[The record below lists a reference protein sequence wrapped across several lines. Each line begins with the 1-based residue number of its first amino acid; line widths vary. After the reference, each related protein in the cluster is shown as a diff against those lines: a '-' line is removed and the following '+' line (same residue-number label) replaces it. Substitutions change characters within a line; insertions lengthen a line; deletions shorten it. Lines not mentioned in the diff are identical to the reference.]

1 MGIHER
7 KKREKEKRRQV
18 IMSAARKI
26 LSKKGFEKSTMEDI
40 ANKAELSPRTL
51 YLYFKSKND
60 LFASLTINILQYLNK
75 KLENI
80 MSNSLDTE
88 QKITLLKSVMYDVY
102 ALDPVVIIHMF
113 NFQSGHTLSNFSPDI
128 ISEILTLST
137 RSQKIMAAIFQEG
150 IDNGLMADKKPEALA
165 ELVWILFSGV
175 VLREESKRIIN
186 GKKEISLKPSLEN
199 AFDIFFA
206 GIKKRP

>member
-7 KKREKEKRRQV
+7 KRREKEERRQV

-26 LSKKGFEKSTMEDI
+26 LSGKGFEKSTMEDI
-40 ANKAELSPRTL
+40 ANEAELSPGTL

-60 LFASLTINILQYLNK
+60 LFASLTIRVLQYLNK
-75 KLENI
+75 KLEDVTN
-80 MSNSLDTE
+80 NTLDIE
-88 QKITLLKSVMYDVY
+88 QKIASLKDVMYDVFSF
-102 ALDPVVIIHMF
+102 DPVIIIHMF

-150 IDNGLMADKKPEALA
+150 IDNKLIGDKKPEALA

-186 GKKEISLKPSLEN
+186 GKEEINLQPSLEN
-199 AFDIFFA
+199 AFDIFFQ
-206 GIKKRP
+206 GIKK

>member
-1 MGIHER
+1 MGINER

-26 LSKKGFEKSTMEDI
+26 LSEKGFEKSTMEDI
-40 ANKAELSPRTL
+40 ANEAELSPGTL

-60 LFASLTINILQYLNK
+60 LFASLTIRVLQYLNK
-75 KLENI
+75 KLEGIIN
-80 MSNSLDTE
+80 NTLDTK
-88 QKITLLKSVMYDVY
+88 QKIASLKDVMYDVFSF
-102 ALDPVVIIHMF
+102 DPVIIIHMF

-150 IDNGLMADKKPEALA
+150 IDNKLIGDKKPEALA

-186 GKKEISLKPSLEN
+186 GKEEINLKPSLEN
-199 AFDIFFA
+199 AFDIFLQ
-206 GIKKRP
+206 GIKK

>member
-1 MGIHER
+1 MGIHAR
-7 KKREKEKRRQV
+7 KKREKEERRQV

-26 LSKKGFEKSTMEDI
+26 LSEKGFEKSTMEDI
-40 ANKAELSPRTL
+40 ANEAELSPGTL

-60 LFASLTINILQYLNK
+60 LFASLTIRVLQYLNK

-80 MSNSLDTE
+80 INNTLDTE
-88 QKITLLKSVMYDVY
+88 QKIASLKDVMYD
-102 ALDPVVIIHMF
+102 AFSFDPVIIIHMF

-137 RSQKIMAAIFQEG
+137 RSQKIMATIFQEG
-150 IDNGLMADKKPEALA
+150 IDNELIGDKKPEALA

-186 GKKEISLKPSLEN
+186 GKEEINLKPSLEN
-199 AFDIFFA
+199 AFDIFLK
-206 GIKKRP
+206 GIKK

>member
-18 IMSAARKI
+18 IMSAAGKI
-26 LSKKGFEKSTMEDI
+26 LSEKGFEKSTMEDI
-40 ANKAELSPRTL
+40 ANEAELSPGTL

-60 LFASLTINILQYLNK
+60 LFASLTIRVLQYLNK
-75 KLENI
+75 KLEDIIN
-80 MSNSLDTE
+80 NNTLDTE
-88 QKITLLKSVMYDVY
+88 QKIASLKDVMYD
-102 ALDPVVIIHMF
+102 AFSFDPVIIIHMF
-113 NFQSGHTLSNFSPDI
+113 NFQSGHTLNNFSPDI

-137 RSQKIMAAIFQEG
+137 RSQKIMTTIFQEG
-150 IDNGLMADKKPEALA
+150 IDSELIGDKKPEALA

-186 GKKEISLKPSLEN
+186 GKEEINLKPSLEN
-199 AFDIFFA
+199 AFNIFLQ
-206 GIKKRP
+206 GIKK

>member
-7 KKREKEKRRQV
+7 KKREKEVRRQV

-26 LSKKGFEKSTMEDI
+26 LSEKGFEKSTMEDI
-40 ANKAELSPRTL
+40 ANEAELSPGTL
-51 YLYFKSKND
+51 YLYFKKKND
-60 LFASLTINILQYLNK
+60 LFASLTIRVLQYLNK
-75 KLENI
+75 KLEDIIN
-80 MSNSLDTE
+80 NTLDTE
-88 QKITLLKSVMYDVY
+88 QKIASLKDVMYDVFSF
-102 ALDPVVIIHMF
+102 DPVIIIHMF

-150 IDNGLMADKKPEALA
+150 IDNKLIGDKKPEALA

-186 GKKEISLKPSLEN
+186 GKEEINLKPSLEN
-199 AFDIFFA
+199 AFDIFLQ
-206 GIKKRP
+206 GIKK